1 MEENYFEV
9 GQELNILEEV
19 EKKLCFIGRKREI
32 WKKYGPKATL
42 LLGRIAER
50 SAGGKDRCGWWVL
63 LDSISPHVIFIC
75 GARGSGKSYTLGTIA
90 EEIALKNP
98 SLAVVLIDTL
108 GVFWSMKYPNREE
121 PEVERLKS
129 WGLEP
134 GGIQN
139 VRVLIPYGFADK
151 APRETY
157 DAFFMIKPAE
167 LSVDDWCLTFGISR
181 YGPVGLLLDRTIEKV
196 RNGYNKVVQSAERRE
211 LRRVMGKGSNYSI
224 DDMIECVDSD
234 AELTSKRAGFKTE
247 TRRALISRLTA
258 AKEWGIFGGE
268 GLNIRDIARAGMISV
283 IDVSFLEENVRALVV
298 GLLARKI
305 LAARVMATR
314 KEAVERLLEGR
325 MLDGLEEIP
334 ATWLLIDEAHTFS
347 PSGSR
352 KTAAS
357 EALIEFVKQGRRPG
371 LTAVL
376 ATQQPSALSSK
387 IISQVD
393 MVIVHKLIFEDDI
406 KAALKRVP
414 TVLPAEFRSSAFIK
428 MLPVGMAIIGDKET
442 GRAFVASIRPRLSQ
456 HEGRESIPRLERPA
470 LPEKPKIWEEA
481 RGAALACVRSAPE
494 QRASMQMIKAAI
506 DEVAS
511 KHGVNLSLDS
521 ILMDLKRDGL
531 IELNG
536 DFVWVQKGAP
546 PEQAAVAGQEILAIP
561 FGADLETARRIASE
575 DRRRRFGIFGE
586 KERLV
591 SLERIYYPLWR
602 VLVDYSIDG
611 KYVSLNVHIDAITGE
626 ILLLERGR
634 VLRTSGVRKLTK
646 LRPASRRVLFYLS
659 KRGCAT
665 MHQLTTSLG
674 MGRKSLVACLSELTA
689 LEMVRV
695 KEEKDHKLF
704 EASFPHQRFP
714 ERLIDRRIL
723 DIENLFKPSPEI
735 VDIEKCV
742 LIQPCIEEEGLRAT
756 LALWEGV
763 ELSKH
768 ELIYYPYWRAT
779 FADSRGI
786 TRNAIYDGLTG
797 ERDVYAEYVLRRRL

>member
-1 MEENYFEV
+1 MEKNYFEV
-9 GQELNILEEV
+9 EQELDILEEV
-19 EKKLCFIGRKREI
+19 EKKVCFIGRKREI
-32 WKKYGPKATL
+32 WEKHGSKAAL
-42 LLGRIAER
+42 LFGRIAER
-50 SAGGKDRCGWWVL
+50 SASGKDRYGWLVL

-121 PEVERLKS
+121 PEIERLKS

-134 GGIQN
+134 SGIQN

-167 LSVDDWCLTFGISR
+167 LSVEDWCLTFGISR

-196 RNGYNKVVQSAERRE
+196 RNGYNKVAHSAERRE

-234 AELTSKRAGFKTE
+234 AELTSKKAGFKTE

-268 GLNIRDIARAGMISV
+268 GLNIRDIVRAGMISV

-298 GLLARKI
+298 GLLARKM

-314 KEAVERLLEGR
+314 KEAVERLLKGR
-325 MLDGLEEIP
+325 TLDGLEEIP
-334 ATWLLIDEAHTFS
+334 ATWLLIDEAHTLS

-357 EALIEFVKQGRRPG
+357 EALVEFVKQGRRPG

-393 MVIVHKLIFEDDI
+393 VVVVHKLIFEDDI
-406 KAALKRVP
+406 KAALKRMP
-414 TVLPAEFRSSAFIK
+414 TVLSPEFRSSAFVK

-442 GRAFVASIRPRLSQ
+442 SRAFVASIRPRLSQ

-481 RGAALACVRSAPE
+481 REAALACVRHAPGHL
-494 QRASMQMIKAAI
+494 ASIQVVEAAI
-506 DEVAS
+506 DGVAS
-511 KHGVNLSLDS
+511 KYGVNISLDS
-521 ILMDLKRDGL
+521 ILMDLKREGL
-531 IELNG
+531 IELDG
-536 DFVWVQKGAP
+536 DFVRVQEKVP
-546 PEQAAVAGQEILAIP
+546 PREVVAAGQEISAVP
-561 FGADLETARRIASE
+561 FGVNLETMRRIASG
-575 DRRRRFGIFGE
+575 DCRRRFGIFGE

-602 VLVDYSIDG
+602 ALVDCSVDG
-611 KYVSLNVHIDAITGE
+611 KYYISLNVHVDAVTSE
-626 ILLLERGR
+626 ILLLESGR
-634 VLRTSGVRKLTK
+634 VLRSSGVGKLTK
-646 LRPASRRVLFYLS
+646 LRPASRRVLFYLN
-659 KRGCAT
+659 KQGRAT
-665 MHQLTTSLG
+665 MDQLSTSLG
-674 MGRKSLVACLSELTA
+674 MGHKSLVACLSELAA
-689 LEMVRV
+689 LGMIRV
-695 KEEKDHKLF
+695 IEEGSRKLF
-704 EASFPHQRFP
+704 EASFSHERFP

-723 DIENLFKPSPEI
+723 DIENLLKPSSEI
-735 VDIEKCV
+735 IDVEKCV
-742 LIQPCIEEEGLRAT
+742 LIQPCVEEEKLRAT
-756 LALWEGV
+756 LALWEV
-763 ELSKH
+763 ELSKF

-786 TRNAIYDGLTG
+786 TRNAIYSGLTG